1 MQLTK
6 NGGGGKKKYECLI
19 CNRCKSKN
27 VRVEKSSN
35 RNVVLFIRTKLILYK
50 ILLTIISVGEKK
62 GKRKNK

>member
-1 MQLTK
+1 MGA
-6 NGGGGKKKYECLI
+6 GGCKKKNEYLI
-19 CNRCKSKN
+19 CNRCKSKD

-50 ILLTIISVGEKK
+50 ILWTKVSVGEKT